1 MSTTEQ
7 GAQVRDN
14 PGVAPEP
21 RSRITRRV
29 SAGHALLLVVGLLAA
44 LTNFAVLRSADA
56 TVRVAAAARDLR
68 PGEILAADA
77 LTFTDV
83 DVGEGVAA
91 TLLRP
96 GEVER
101 FTGSVVANH
110 VRAGELLT
118 RTDLSRPATDSG
130 LRAMSIPV
138 EPAHAVGGALR
149 AGDRIDVIEVLD
161 GSARYIAV
169 DVEVLAVTDGGGGAA
184 LGGLTPYSV
193 TVAVDDASALLLAAA
208 VRADAVELVRST
220 GAERARVDD
229 RARNRVPG
237 PRSADGTGT

>member
-7 GAQVRDN
+7 ATQLRGAT
-14 PGVAPEP
+14 GVVPAP
-21 RSRITRRV
+21 RRGLLRRV
-29 SAGHALLLVVGLLAA
+29 SAGHALLVVVGLLAA

-56 TVRVAAAARDLR
+56 TVRVASAARDLR
-68 PGEILAADA
+68 PGEILAPDA

-83 DVGEGVAA
+83 DVEDAVAA

-101 FTGSVVANH
+101 FTGSVIANH
-110 VRAGELLT
+110 VGAGELIT

-149 AGDRIDVIEVLD
+149 PGDRIDVIEVVD
-161 GSARYIAV
+161 GTARYIAV
-169 DVEVLAVTDGGGGAA
+169 NVEVVAVADRGGGAA

-220 GAERARVDD
+220 GADRARVADD
-229 RARNRVPG
+229 VRNGAPS
-237 PRSADGTGT
+237 PRSPDGAGT